1 MGSGP
6 LGTTIFGSTVGGKT
20 SEQAEK
26 ERRLQASI
34 QMADQFQTPAFDTS
48 NEQMAAYNMLTMT
61 GEEAANK
68 MQKKRRDLSA
78 RKRKKGIVS
87 NRKRDISKDRKDSSG
102 KSLGDKG
109 YKSKLRERQEEKR
122 KRDRK
127 KRTKAFLDR
136 FKSKST
142 NREKAIASQKSGWK
156 KLGTKLK
163 AKTTKKATGGGGRA
177 TGGLM
182 ERV

>member
-1 MGSGP
+1 MS
-6 LGTTIFGSTVGGKT
+6 K
-20 SEQAEK
+20 
-26 ERRLQASI
+26 
-34 QMADQFQTPAFDTS
+34 
-48 NEQMAAYNMLTMT
+48 
-61 GEEAANK
+61 
-68 MQKKRRDLSA
+68 
-78 RKRKKGIVS
+78 
-87 NRKRDISKDRKDSSG
+87 RKRDISKDRKDSSG